1 MGSEGFTGDQA
12 SGQLEEAARNAVLRH
27 LGAQKIPVGC
37 LRPDYTMCIFRSP
50 PGVNCGHA
58 CICCLSEPCSA
69 ALPAV

>member
-12 SGQLEEAARNAVLRH
+12 SGQLEEAARNAVLPH

-37 LRPDYTMCIFRSP
+37 LRLDYAMCIFQST

-58 CICCLSEPCSA
+58 CICCLSEPCFA